1 MHKFVLDFVQC
12 NLLLLSAF
20 HEVYVVP
27 HHNGIEFDGSL
38 CSLCQHGLYLAVRH
52 IMYMRIRMYTGA
64 RVFAEWGYAV
74 IAGNLARVVVETT
87 EVVCIHHQTDSV
99 LRSYARHRGHDCEH
113 LGELFVRLNELG
125 DSLVYLLNF
134 LVEF

>member
-1 MHKFVLDFVQC
+1 MH
-12 NLLLLSAF
+12 A
-20 HEVYVVP
+20 
-27 HHNGIEFDGSL
+27 
-38 CSLCQHGLYLAVRH
+38 
-52 IMYMRIRMYTGA
+52 GA
-64 RVFAEWGYAV
+64 RIFAKWGYAV

-134 LVEF
+134 LVEFCEIIVLIGDFSMVSFFSPLRT

>member
-1 MHKFVLDFVQC
+1 MHKFVLDIVQC

-20 HEVYVVP
+20 HEPHVVP
-27 HHNGIEFDGSL
+27 RHNGIEVDSNQ
-38 CSLCQHGLYLAVRH
+38 CSLCQHCLNLAVRH
-52 IMYMRIRMYTGA
+52 IMYMRIRMHAGA
-64 RVFAEWGYAV
+64 RIFAEWGYAV

-99 LRSYARHRGHDCEH
+99 LRSYARHRGHDGEH
-113 LGELFVRLNELG
+113 LGELLVRLNELG

-134 LVEF
+134 LIEF

>member
-1 MHKFVLDFVQC
+1 MHKFVLDIVQC

-20 HEVYVVP
+20 HEAHVVP
-27 HHNGIEFDGSL
+27 RHNGIEVDCSQ
-38 CSLCQHGLYLAVRH
+38 CSLRQHCLNLAVRH
-52 IMYMRIRMYTGA
+52 IVNTRILMHAGA
-64 RVFAEWGYAV
+64 RIFAKWGYAV

-99 LRSYARHRGHDCEH
+99 LRSYARHRGHDGEH